1 MLSLLLRRPLLLNP
15 KSPFDLLVYLSD
27 FSGSYLQLL
36 FGCPAN
42 HSHKS
47 TRLCLLSRTFTRR
60 AAGSASSWQAG
71 SVARCIATTISTHA
85 EFLPKHSI
93 NIDAVCTVGDQP
105 HASAAAYCTNPWA
118 FSIIS
123 PVLSLNHPFLPN
135 FCFFH
140 SRLCGSAKASTRQ
153 QQQQLVLGVSEQ
165 QMVVLGTNLR
175 QTRGLAI
182 ISLQPS

>member
-1 MLSLLLRRPLLLNP
+1 MLDTRFSLQMLSLLLRHPLRLNLT
-15 KSPFDLLVYLSD
+15 SPFDLLVHLPD
-27 FSGSYLQLL
+27 FSGPFLRLL

-47 TRLCLLSRTFTRR
+47 TSLCFLSRTFTRR
-60 AAGSASSWQAG
+60 AAGAASSWQAS
-71 SVARCIATTISTHA
+71 SVARCIATTISTHG
-85 EFLPKHSI
+85 EFLPQHSI
-93 NIDAVCTVGDQP
+93 NTDAVCTVRDQP

-140 SRLCGSAKASTRQ
+140 SRLSGSTKASTCQ
-153 QQQQLVLGVSEQ
+153 QQQQLVPVSKWPCW
-165 QMVVLGTNLR
+165 VY
-175 QTRGLAI
+175 
-182 ISLQPS
+182 